1 MRHSL
6 QQLAIQYSQAMITG
20 GLLKEQANQLADADP
35 IAVQS
40 RREQPNH
47 RR

>member
-6 QQLAIQYSQAMITG
+6 QQLAIQYSQALTAG
-20 GLLKEQANQLADADP
+20 GLLKEQTNQLVDVDP

-40 RREQPNH
+40 KREQPNH